1 VIEILVLTSFVLSIV
16 AFRRSRASKDLA
28 RRLSELERRLS
39 DLQRTTPAKEARAAE
54 PVEEVPP
61 SVVEPEKEATPPGV
75 SETPLAPTV
84 SDVSSGVG
92 EVPPRPPEPPP
103 PPPPPAR
110 PAPWAAIDWER
121 WLGVRGAA
129 VLGGIALAAAGVLFF
144 RYSIEHGLISPPL
157 RVTLGTLAGLGAIAG
172 TRFRWR
178 KDYPDAANAI
188 CGAGLVIL
196 YASFW
201 AARNLYGLI
210 GTGTA
215 FTLMGLVTSA
225 GCLLALRE
233 DSLLIAVLG
242 LIGGFTTPFLVAS
255 HADNP
260 IGLFGYILILDLALL
275 TVSRRRGWPRL
286 ATLSLVGTV
295 LYQVFWI
302 GFRLGPDRLILGL
315 CVLALFAFVLSLG
328 APRDRSVSDS
338 EWRVTQAGG
347 ILVPFAFAIYIAS
360 RASLGPHL
368 YPIGLLLFLLS
379 ASASWLD
386 RGRQETFLGPGAAAA
401 SVAVFEVWIS
411 GRSLPPSAAWDA
423 VGVSVA
429 LALLFHGFAEEKR
442 HVPSYAGPALAAL
455 IAAGGLQ
462 VVLIAGSLGA
472 VPVSMWP
479 WAVGALFL
487 TLLLARQGTGA
498 GREVLQPV
506 GWGSL
511 GLSLVLLQLAHGGEP
526 SFPAVPAF
534 FAVLLL
540 AVAVSHGAA
549 LVQTR
554 PAARRHAE
562 YGAALLSIVFLLC
575 LPVML
580 EIRRWPA
587 EVFLGGSLALGF
599 LAALAAT
606 RLASGPWY
614 FAAVAA
620 TAIAHSAW
628 TASRAASAGPGAST
642 LVELPLQM
650 TAVVLFTAWPIWAG
664 PGFRGE
670 RFAWYASALAAPAWF
685 LSLQRLFVLGFG
697 DSFICALP
705 LSLAAISLAALS
717 EARQRFSDADPL
729 RLSVIVWFSAIA
741 LGFVSVA
748 IPLQLEKEW
757 ITIGWAL
764 EVLGLALLWRRLDH
778 PGLKYFA
785 VVLTVAVGLRLLAND
800 AVLGYHARP
809 AWRIANWLAYTY
821 LVPAASLV
829 VAAMTFGRDELLRAR
844 DWENPLYRYGFAAAA
859 SLMGLAAIGIVFAW
873 INLAI
878 ADWFSTG
885 DVVSLSFRRIPAQDL
900 TMSLAWGL
908 YALVLLAV
916 GVARDVSGLRWVSLF
931 ILVLTIGKVF
941 LYDLG
946 QLQDLFR
953 VMSLLGL
960 AVSLILVS
968 LAYQRFVF
976 RKISSEEG

>member
-1 VIEILVLTSFVLSIV
+1 VVEILVLASFVLSIV
-16 AFRRSRASKDLA
+16 ALRRSRASRDLA
-28 RRLSELERRLS
+28 RRLSELERRLR
-39 DLQRTTPAKEARAAE
+39 DLQTTTPAKEGRTGEQIEKA
-54 PVEEVPP
+54 PP
-61 SVVEPEKEATPPGV
+61 STVEREKAATPPDVSRSRLAPSV
-75 SETPLAPTV
+75 SEA
-84 SDVSSGVG
+84 SWAVG

-103 PPPPPAR
+103 PPPPAEPL
-110 PAPWAAIDWER
+110 APWAAIDWER

-144 RYSIEHGLISPPL
+144 RYSIEHDLISPPL
-157 RVTLGTLAGLGAIAG
+157 RVTLGTLAGLAAIAA
-172 TRFRWR
+172 TQFRWR

-210 GTGTA
+210 DTGTA
-215 FTLMGLVTSA
+215 FTLMALVTSA

-233 DSLLIAVLG
+233 DSMLIAVLG
-242 LIGGFTTPFLVAS
+242 LVGGFTTPFLVAS

-260 IGLFGYILILDLALL
+260 IGLFGYVLILDLALL
-275 TVSRRRGWPRL
+275 TISRRRGWPRL
-286 ATLSLVGTV
+286 AALSLVGTV

-302 GFRLGPDRLILGL
+302 GFRMGPDRLILGL
-315 CVLALFAFVLSLG
+315 CVLALFALVFALG
-328 APRDRSVSDS
+328 APRDRSVGGT
-338 EWRVTQAGG
+338 EWRATQAGG
-347 ILVPFAFAIYIAS
+347 ILIPFAFAIYIAS
-360 RASLGPHL
+360 RASLGAHL

-386 RGRQETFLGPGAAAA
+386 RGRQETLLGPGAAAA
-401 SVAVFEVWIS
+401 SAAVVGVWIF
-411 GRSLPPSAAWDA
+411 GRFITPSAAWDA

-429 LALLFHGFAEEKR
+429 LALLFHGFAEERR
-442 HVPSYAGPALAAL
+442 HLPHYAGPMLAAL
-455 IAAGGLQ
+455 ISAGGLQ
-462 VVLIAGSLGA
+462 LILIAGSLGA
-472 VPVSMWP
+472 VGVSIWP
-479 WAVGALFL
+479 WAGGALSL

-498 GREVLQPV
+498 GRELLQPV
-506 GWGSL
+506 GWGGL
-511 GLSLVLLQLAHGGEP
+511 GLSLVLLQTAHGGEAT
-526 SFPAVPAF
+526 FPAVPTF

-540 AVAVSHGAA
+540 AAAVSHGSA
-549 LVQTR
+549 LVQTQSV
-554 PAARRHAE
+554 ARRYAE
-562 YGAALLSIVFLLC
+562 YGASLLSIVFLLS

-580 EIRRWPA
+580 ETRPWPV

-599 LAALAAT
+599 LSALAAT
-606 RLASGPWY
+606 RLASGEWY

-620 TAIAHSAW
+620 TAMAHSAW
-628 TASRAASAGPGAST
+628 TASRAASAGPAATT
-642 LVELPLQM
+642 LVELSLQM

-664 PGFRGE
+664 PGLRRE

-685 LSLQRLFVLGFG
+685 LSLRRLFVLGFG
-697 DSFICALP
+697 DSFVGALP
-705 LSLAAISLAALS
+705 ISLAGISLVALY
-717 EARQRFSDADPL
+717 EARRQFPDSHPL
-729 RLSVIVWFSAIA
+729 RRSVVVWFSAIA

-764 EVLGLALLWRRLDH
+764 EVLALALLWRRLDH

-785 VVLTVAVGLRLLAND
+785 ALLTFAVGLRLLAND
-800 AVLGYHARP
+800 AVLGYHPHP
-809 AWRIANWLAYTY
+809 AWRIVNWLAYTY
-821 LVPAASLV
+821 LVPAASLI
-829 VAAMTFGRDELLRAR
+829 VAAITFGRDELLRAR
-844 DWENPLYRYGFAAAA
+844 PWEKRLYRYGFAVAA
-859 SLMGLAAIGIVFAW
+859 SLMGLAAIGIIFVW
-873 INLAI
+873 LNLAI

-885 DVVSLSFRRIPAQDL
+885 DVVSLSFRRVPAQDL
-900 TMSLAWGL
+900 TMSLAWGV
-908 YALVLLAV
+908 YALLLLAV

-931 ILVLTIGKVF
+931 TLILTIGKVF

-976 RKISSEEG
+976 RKISSEER